1 MYFCTIINI
10 LNQENIMEV
19 DSAAQSFVAV
29 RERNYAKCLGE
40 GLKIVGKNFGSMV
53 GFLWPLAVLYAVVY
67 IVGCFVQMS
76 ALPNV
81 LRGEAWKGETCVII
95 MYILSI
101 IVSAAYGACMFWQ
114 QRQLV
119 AGAGVPKARIWKIWR
134 DVLPLFWR
142 MLSLVCLYVVIAF
155 VLVFLFCLLVSA
167 LSSAPASGVL
177 LTCVSVVAFCVLV
190 LLCTLFSLVTF
201 EYMLE
206 NCSLGAAIGSLRW
219 SWRYFGRTLV
229 VTFLCILVVAVVCLV
244 LSAPSMVCS
253 YIEAVVLATR
263 LEGDVADLP
272 GSFACL
278 LFLGWLLSALGS
290 CLGTLLFSYPL
301 CLNWGA
307 IHATENER
315 MSKLEQD

>member
-1 MYFCTIINI
+1 M
-10 LNQENIMEV
+10 ENG
-19 DSAAQSFVAV
+19 SAAQDPVV
-29 RERNYAKCLGE
+29 IRERNYAKCLGE
-40 GLKIVGKNFGSMV
+40 GLKIVGKNFSAMA
-53 GFLWPLAVLYAVVY
+53 GFLWPLAVLYALVY
-67 IVGCFVQMS
+67 IVGCFVQMN

-81 LRGEAWKGETCVII
+81 LSGEAWRSEVCVII

-119 AGAGVPKARIWKIWR
+119 AGAGIPKARIWKMWH

-142 MLSLVCLYVVIAF
+142 MLCLVCLYVVIAF
-155 VLVFLFCLLVSA
+155 VLVLLFSLLVSA
-167 LSSAPASGVL
+167 LSSASASGIL
-177 LTCVSVVAFCVLV
+177 LTCVSVVAFCLLVLV
-190 LLCTLFSLVTF
+190 CTLFSLVTF
-201 EYMLE
+201 EYMLGD
-206 NCSLGAAIGSLRW
+206 CSLGSAIGSLRW

-229 VTFLCILVVAVVCLV
+229 VTFLCMLVVAVVCLV

-253 YIEAVVLATR
+253 YIEGVVLATR
-263 LEGDVADLP
+263 LQGDVADLP
-272 GSFACL
+272 GFFACL

-307 IHATENER
+307 IHATESER
-315 MSKLEQD
+315 LGKLEQD